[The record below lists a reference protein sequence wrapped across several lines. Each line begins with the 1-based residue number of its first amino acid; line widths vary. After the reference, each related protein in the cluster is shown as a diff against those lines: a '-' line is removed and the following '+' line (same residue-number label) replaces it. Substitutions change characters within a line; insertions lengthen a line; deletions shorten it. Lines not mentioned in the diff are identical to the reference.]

1 MGVNVVTPQTTK
13 STIRASS
20 IQHHRSPVTRITKRK
35 INPNTVLQLY
45 VAAGGRCEFRGCNR
59 PLTRHHLT
67 HRNGNFGEVA
77 HIVAFSKRGPRGN
90 SAQRPVDIH
99 DPNNL
104 MLLCPHCHKEID
116 THADKYPV
124 EILQGYKV
132 DHEQRI
138 GFATGV
144 TQEHQTVIVQLVAR
158 INNQV
163 TKIPTAQIHA
173 AVSPK
178 YPLERPNCLIDLN
191 SLSMDDDEAISVT
204 TRIIDSSIRDLFSSN
219 LYTEPVQ
226 HISVFALA
234 PIPAMVYLG
243 YRLGNTVPA
252 ELYRHHRDTDDWK
265 WQMNPKALQFTYDCI
280 QEGTDKTAVAL
291 LLSISGKVLLSSL
304 PSTITG
310 DFFIYEIAPVSV
322 IPSTNCLKTTQELEN
337 FKRTYEEF
345 RRMLFREHHDLKTIH
360 LFPAVPSPVAVLCG
374 RELMPKVDP
383 SLAVYDYNKR
393 SSGFNFVLEVN
404 QL

>member
-1 MGVNVVTPQTTK
+1 MTLQTTK
-13 STIRASS
+13 STTRSS
-20 IQHHRSPVTRITKRK
+20 STRHRCSPVTRITRRK
-35 INPNTVLQLY
+35 INSNTVLQLY

-77 HIVAFSKRGPRGN
+77 HIVAFSKGGPRGN
-90 SAQRPVDIH
+90 SALRPVDIH

-116 THADKYPV
+116 THADQYPV
-124 EILQGYKV
+124 ELLQAYKL
-132 DHEQRI
+132 DHEQRV

-144 TQEHQTVIVQLVAR
+144 TKEHQTAIVQLVAR

-173 AVSPK
+173 AVEPK

-191 SLSMDDDEAISVT
+191 SLSLDDDDAIGVL
-204 TRIIDSSIRDLFSSN
+204 TRVIDRSITNFLNSN
-219 LYTEPVQ
+219 LYGEPVQ
-226 HISVFALA
+226 HVSIFALA

-252 ELYRHHRDTDDWK
+252 DLYRHHRDTDDWI
-265 WQMNPKALQFTYDCI
+265 WQTKQNPVQFTYHCI
-280 QEGTDKTAVAL
+280 QEGTDPTAVAL
-291 LLSISGKVLLSSL
+291 LLSISGKVSLNSL
-304 PSTITG
+304 PASITG
-310 DFFIYEIAPVSV
+310 RFFVYEIAPVSGN
-322 IPSTNCLKTTQELEN
+322 PSTNCLKTIQELEN
-337 FKRTYEEF
+337 FKRTYEEL
-345 RRMLFREHHDLKTIH
+345 RRLLFQAHPNLATIH

-393 SSGFNFVLEVN
+393 SGGFNLVLEVN
-404 QL
+404 KL

>member
-1 MGVNVVTPQTTK
+1 VTLQTTK

-20 IQHHRSPVTRITKRK
+20 IRHRKSPVIRVTKRK

-59 PLTRHHLT
+59 PVTKHHLT

-77 HIVAFSKRGPRGN
+77 HVVAFSKQGPRGN
-90 SAQRPVDIH
+90 SALRPVDIH
-99 DPNNL
+99 DPHNL
-104 MLLCPHCHKEID
+104 MLLCHHCHKEID
-116 THADKYPV
+116 NHADKYSV
-124 EILQGYKV
+124 ELLQAYKV
-132 DHEQRI
+132 DHEQRVA
-138 GFATGV
+138 FATGV
-144 TQEHQTVIVQLVAR
+144 TKEQQTTIVQLVAR
-158 INNQV
+158 INKQV

-191 SLSMDDDEAISVT
+191 SLSLDDEDAIGAI
-204 TRIIDSSIRDLFSSN
+204 TRVIDHSIRDLFGSN

-226 HISVFALA
+226 HLSVFALA

-243 YRLGNTVPA
+243 CRLGNTVPA
-252 ELYRHHRDTDDWK
+252 DLYRHHRDTDDWK
-265 WQMNPKALQFTYDCI
+265 WQTNQNSLQFAYRCI
-280 QEGTDKTAVAL
+280 QEGTDQTAVAL
-291 LLSISGKVLLSSL
+291 LLSISGKVLQGSL
-304 PSTITG
+304 PSAITEQ
-310 DFFIYEIAPVSV
+310 FFIYEIAPIAVN
-322 IPSTNCLKTTQELEN
+322 PSTNCLKTTQELEN
-337 FKRTYEEF
+337 FKRTYEEL
-345 RRMLFREHHDLKTIH
+345 RRMLFQAHPNLKTIH

-393 SSGFNFVLEVN
+393 SGGFNLVLEVN
-404 QL
+404 NL